1 MEIRKVGVVGLGVQ
15 GQGIAEI
22 SARAG
27 YNVVATTRSRES
39 LNRGLGLIRDS
50 LAKGVK
56 KSRLTQE
63 EMDAALAR
71 IKGTLSP
78 EDFEDCDILVEV
90 VREIMEEKKEVF
102 IKYDQICKPET
113 IMTTGTSTLSI
124 VDIAMATKRPE
135 KVIGTHYFWPVPRMK
150 LVEIVVS
157 IVTSK
162 ETFDTTWA
170 FCESIGKAPVRAPDS
185 PGFIANR
192 MFVAYS
198 LEAMRM
204 LEQGVATREDIDKA
218 AELGLNHPMGPLRL
232 HDMAGVESTY
242 YAAVAM
248 YEETKDPKF
257 APPLLLKKMV
267 AAGHL
272 GRKTGKGFYDYPEK

>member
-1 MEIRKVGVVGLGVQ
+1 MEVKKVGIVGLGVQ
-15 GQGIAEI
+15 GQGIAEV

-27 YNVVATTRSRES
+27 YNVVVTTRSRES
-39 LNRGLGLIRDS
+39 LNRGLELIRS
-50 LAKGVK
+50 SIANGVK
-56 KSRLTQE
+56 RNKLTQDD
-63 EMDAALAR
+63 MDISMTR
-71 IKGTLSP
+71 IKGTLSI

-90 VREIMEEKKEVF
+90 VREIMEEKKEVL
-102 IKYDQICKPET
+102 KRYDQVCKPET
-113 IMTTGTSTLSI
+113 IINTGTSTLSI
-124 VDIAMATKRPE
+124 VDLATATNRPD
-135 KVIGTHYFWPVPRMK
+135 KVIGTHYFWPVPKMK

-157 IVTSK
+157 IVTSQ
-162 ETFDTTWA
+162 ETFKNTWA
-170 FCESIGKAPVRAPDS
+170 FCESIGKSPVRAPDS

-204 LEQGVATREDIDKA
+204 LEQGIATREDIDKA

-232 HDMAGVESTY
+232 HDFAGIESTY

-257 APPLLLKKMV
+257 APPILLKKMV
-267 AAGHL
+267 AANHL
-272 GRKTGKGFYDYPEK
+272 GRKTGKGFYDYPKK

>member
-15 GQGIAEI
+15 GQGIAEV
-22 SARAG
+22 SALAG
-27 YNVVATTRSRES
+27 YDVVATTQSWES
-39 LNRGLGLIRDS
+39 LNRGLGLIRSS
-50 LAKGVK
+50 LAGGVK
-56 KSRLTQE
+56 RGTFTQQ

-71 IKGTLSP
+71 IKGTVSAK
-78 EDFEDCDILVEV
+78 DFEDCDLIVEV
-90 VREIMEEKKEVF
+90 VPEIMEKKKEVLAQ
-102 IKYDQICKPET
+102 YDQICQPET

-124 VDIAMATKRPE
+124 IDLAIATKRPQ
-135 KVIGTHYFWPVPRMK
+135 KVIGTHFFWPVPRMK
-150 LVEIVVS
+150 LVEVVVS
-157 IVTSK
+157 IATSE
-162 ETFDTTWA
+162 ETFNTTRA
-170 FCESIGKAPVRAPDS
+170 FCESIGKTPIRAPDL
-185 PGFIANR
+185 PGFIVNR

-204 LEQGVATREDIDKA
+204 LEEGIATREDIDKA

-232 HDMAGVESTY
+232 HDLAGVESTY

-248 YEETKDPKF
+248 YEETKDPKW

-272 GRKTGKGFYDYPEK
+272 GRKTGKGFYDYPKK

>member
-39 LNRGLGLIRDS
+39 LNRGLGVIRDS

-63 EMDAALAR
+63 EMDTALAR

-90 VREIMEEKKEVF
+90 VREIMEEKKEIF
-102 IKYDQICKPET
+102 TKYDQICKPET

-124 VDIAMATKRPE
+124 VDIAIATKRPE

-170 FCESIGKAPVRAPDS
+170 FCESIGKAPVRAPDA

-218 AELGLNHPMGPLRL
+218 AELGLNHPMGPLALADLIGLDTCLAIMEVL
-232 HDMAGVESTY
+232 HRGLGDDKY
-242 YAAVAM
+242 R
-248 YEETKDPKF
+248 PC
-257 APPLLLKKMV
+257 PLLRKHV
-267 AAGHL
+267 DAGWL
-272 GRKTGKGFYDYPEK
+272 GRKTGKGFYDY

>member
-15 GQGIAEI
+15 GQGIVEI

-27 YNVVATTRSRES
+27 YTVVATTRSRES

-50 LAKGVK
+50 LAQGVK

-78 EDFEDCDILVEV
+78 EDFEDCEILVEV

-102 IKYDQICKPET
+102 TKYDQICKPET

-124 VDIAMATKRPE
+124 VDIATATKRPE

-170 FCESIGKAPVRAPDS
+170 FCESIGKTPVRAPDS

-204 LEQGVATREDIDKA
+204 LEQGIATREDIDRA

-232 HDMAGVESTY
+232 HDLAGVESTY
-242 YAAVAM
+242 YAALAM

-272 GRKTGKGFYDYPEK
+272 GRKTGKGFYDYSGK

>member
-27 YNVVATTRSRES
+27 YNVVATTRSQES

-50 LAKGVK
+50 LAKGVE

-63 EMDAALAR
+63 EMDATLAR

-102 IKYDQICKPET
+102 TKYDQICKPET
-113 IMTTGTSTLSI
+113 IMTTGSSTLSI
-124 VDIAMATKRPE
+124 VDIAIATKRPE

-170 FCESIGKAPVRAPDS
+170 FCESTGKAPVRAPDA